1 MKKGVRCKVE
11 GERGEDHL
19 KPGTRNQEPET
30 SNPKLNCA
38 KCGSCSVVC
47 PVFRVDGRESMT
59 ARGKMHLLATD
70 LADHPSAVFENL
82 FSRCLLCGACEQVCP
97 RNLPLTDIVSKARSR
112 FSTFYGQGG
121 LQKVVARSLLA
132 RPSLL
137 EGLVRAGISLKRIK
151 GLPAHSGLRIK
162 LGLLETRSPEPA
174 TQKKGTDLSFCLNK
188 GLGRFEKHKKDLS
201 PFSYF
206 TGCLARHLQPSVAEA
221 TTELLGRCDQSPHVP
236 VDQYCCG
243 LAAWSAGRRDQAR
256 ILARKN
262 IEAFE
267 SLSGP
272 IITSCA
278 SCSSHLFTYPDL
290 FGKDDPW
297 HRRAQQFADRVQ
309 EFTAFFCKSLPEPQ
323 TDKVGSLQIF
333 YHDPCH
339 LRFMPNGQA
348 TPRALLARMGLQIV
362 EPEDGP
368 SCCGQGGLFHLAY
381 PETSA
386 KIFYTISS
394 RALACQP
401 DCLTTTCSGCL
412 MQYQYQQEDIRVVH
426 LAVLLKELFAGENN
440 LDQVPG

>member
-1 MKKGVRCKVE
+1 MTVGKNTESPEPGSR
-11 GERGEDHL
+11 
-19 KPGTRNQEPET
+19 KPEL
-30 SNPKLNCA
+30 SCA

-82 FSRCLLCGACEQVCP
+82 FSQCLLCGACEQVCP
-97 RNLPLTDIVSKARSR
+97 RNLPLTDIISKARSR
-112 FSTFYGQGG
+112 FSTFYGRGG
-121 LQKVVARSLLA
+121 LQKVVARSVLA
-132 RPSLL
+132 RPGLL
-137 EGLVRAGISLKRIK
+137 ERLVRAGISLKRIN
-151 GLPAHSGLRIK
+151 GLPAHSGLRLK
-162 LGLLETRSPEPA
+162 LGLLETRSP
-174 TQKKGTDLSFCLNK
+174 KKGTDLSFCLHK
-188 GLGRFEKHKKDLS
+188 GLGRPEKHKKINLS
-201 PFSYF
+201 PFSDISYF

-221 TTELLGRCDQSPHVP
+221 TGELLVRCGQSSHVP

-278 SCSSHLFTYPDL
+278 SCSSHLFTYPHL
-290 FGKDDPW
+290 FSKDDLW

-309 EFTAFFCKSLPEPQ
+309 EFTAFFCEYLPEPQ
-323 TDKVGSLQIF
+323 PDTGSSLQIF
-333 YHDPCH
+333 CHDPCH
-339 LRFMPNGQA
+339 LRFTANGQE

-362 EPEDGP
+362 EPENGP

-386 KIFYTISS
+386 KIFHTIHS

-401 DCLTTTCSGCL
+401 DCITTTCSGCL

-426 LAVLLKELFAGENN
+426 LAVLLNELFTGKNN

>member
-1 MKKGVRCKVE
+1 
-11 GERGEDHL
+11 
-19 KPGTRNQEPET
+19 
-30 SNPKLNCA
+30 
-38 KCGSCSVVC
+38 
-47 PVFRVDGRESMT
+47 MT

-70 LADHPSAVFENL
+70 LAAHPSAVFENL

-97 RNLPLTDIVSKARSR
+97 RNLPLTDIISQARSR

-132 RPSLL
+132 RPGLL

-151 GLPAHSGLRIK
+151 GLPAHSGLRLK

-174 TQKKGTDLSFCLNK
+174 TRIKPKEPPLETDI
-188 GLGRFEKHKKDLS
+188 
-201 PFSYF
+201 SYF

-221 TTELLGRCDQSPHVP
+221 TTELLGRCGQSAFVP

-267 SLSGP
+267 SFNGP

-290 FGKDDPW
+290 FAKDDCW
-297 HRRAQQFADRVQ
+297 HRRAQQYADRVQ

-323 TDKVGSLQIF
+323 PDKVGPLQIF

-386 KIFYTISS
+386 KIFNKIS
-394 RALACQP
+394 RRVLASQP
-401 DCLTTTCSGCL
+401 DCITTTCSGCL

-426 LAVLLKELFAGENN
+426 LAVLLNELFVGENHLN
-440 LDQVPG
+440 QAPE